1 MGASGLDPGAAGVGP
16 AGAWPVPGAREP
28 GGLERGERLVLVVN
42 PVAGRGRA
50 LRALPGVVEALDAG
64 GVRARVEVA
73 RGLGHAEELAAA
85 ASGGGEV
92 VVAMGGD
99 GLAGRLAG
107 AVAEGGGRLGIIPAG
122 RCNDFAR
129 TLGLPRDP
137 AAAARLLH
145 RAVARP
151 VDLLRAGSG
160 AVAGS
165 VYMGIDALAN
175 ELADRTGWPP
185 GRAGYVAACVR
196 VLRRWRPVRYR
207 VELDGVVHELEGFTV
222 VAANA
227 ASFGGG
233 LLVVPG
239 ADVADGVADVA
250 MFGHAPFG
258 AALRILSGVV
268 AGGTHVHRP
277 EVTVLRGRRLTVSAD
292 RDLPVYGDGEPLTRL
307 PVSIELIP
315 AAVRVL
321 LP

>member
-1 MGASGLDPGAAGVGP
+1 MGGMGQAGTRP
-16 AGAWPVPGAREP
+16 APAPGAREP
-28 GGLERGERLVLVVN
+28 GGPEGGERLVLVVN

-50 LRALPGVVEALDAG
+50 LRALPRVAEALDSG
-64 GVRARVEVA
+64 GVRVRVEVA

-85 ASGGGEV
+85 AAGGGEV

-107 AVAEGGGRLGIIPAG
+107 AVAERGGVLGIIPAG

-151 VDLLRAGSG
+151 VDLLRADAR
-160 AVAGS
+160 AVASS

-175 ELADRTGWPP
+175 ELADRTGWPS

-207 VELDGVVHELEGFTV
+207 VDLDGAVHELEGFTV

-239 ADVADGVADVA
+239 ADIADGMADVA
-250 MFGHAPFG
+250 LFGHASFA

-268 AGGTHVHRP
+268 AGGTHVRRP

-307 PVSIELIP
+307 PVTIELIP
-315 AAVRVL
+315 SAVRIL